1 MTAAAA
7 LWLLLAPSP
16 DPVIQKGFDHF
27 YNLEYPQ
34 AIAEFQ
40 KAIAAAPA
48 DPHRHNHLAQ
58 AVLFQMM
65 FRAGAL
71 ETELVTGGNPFLRR
85 PKMEPSAEEQ
95 KLFAASIGETL
106 RLTAAALEKNPR
118 DVDAMYAR
126 GVALG
131 FRGTYNF
138 LVRRAWMDALR
149 DITDARKLHNRV
161 AELDPENI
169 DALMLQ
175 GVHDYIVG
183 SLPWYY
189 RTVGFLVGFR
199 GDRERGIRTV
209 RLVAEKGHWNRI
221 DAKILLGVVA
231 RRERRPQDAVPIILE
246 LLEKY
251 PRNFL
256 LLFELSQMYAD
267 LGRKEDALRALDRI
281 EELKRSGAPGFA
293 SLPFERIEFAR
304 GNLLFWYD
312 EPEAAIQHL
321 RRAVAAADRLD
332 PNSAVGSW
340 LRLGQC
346 LDLLG
351 RRQEAVAAYRSAVST
366 APSSYEA
373 KLARRWLGRPFD
385 REEKRLLARGEI

>member
-1 MTAAAA
+1 MR
-7 LWLLLAPSP
+7 LLLAALLVAQYE
-16 DPVIQKGFDHF
+16 DPVVERGFDHF

-34 AIAEFQ
+34 AIAEFR
-40 KAIAAAPA
+40 KAIEARPT

-71 ETELVTGGNPFLRR
+71 DTEMVTGGNPFLRR
-85 PKMEPSAEEQ
+85 ARMEPTAEEQ

-106 RLTAAALEKNPR
+106 RLTAQALEKNPR
-118 DVDAMYAR
+118 DTGALYAR
-126 GVALG
+126 GVALS

-161 AELDPENI
+161 AELEPSNM

-189 RTVGFLVGFR
+189 RTLGFLVGFR
-199 GDRERGIRTV
+199 GDRARGVRTV
-209 RLVAEKGHWNRI
+209 RLVAEKGKWNRV
-221 DAKILLGVVA
+221 DAKILLGIVS

-256 LLFELSQMYAD
+256 LLFELSQMYSD
-267 LGRKEDALRALDRI
+267 LGRKADALAALDRI
-281 EELKRSGAPGFA
+281 EELKQSGAPGFVH
-293 SLPFERIEFAR
+293 LPIERIEFAR

-312 EPEAAIQHL
+312 EPEAAISHL
-321 RRAVAAADRLD
+321 RRATAGAAKLD
-332 PNSAVGSW
+332 LNSAVTAW

-346 LDLLG
+346 LDLIG
-351 RRQEAVAAYRSAVST
+351 RRAEALEAYRAAVKT
-366 APSSYEA
+366 APSAHEA
-373 KLARRWLGRPFD
+373 KLARRWQNRPFD
-385 REEKRLLARGEI
+385 TAEKRALARGEL

>member
-1 MTAAAA
+1 MTVLLAA
-7 LWLLLAPSP
+7 LLLAQYE
-16 DPVIQKGFDHF
+16 DPVVQRGFDHF

-34 AIAEFQ
+34 AIAAFQ
-40 KAIAAAPA
+40 NAIAAKPS
-48 DPHRHNHLAQ
+48 DPQRHNHLAQ
-58 AVLFQMM
+58 AALFQMM

-85 PKMEPSAEEQ
+85 ARMEPTAEEQ
-95 KLFAASIGETL
+95 KLFASSIGECL
-106 RLTAAALEKNPR
+106 RLTEIALQKNPK
-118 DVDAMYAR
+118 DADAMYAR

-161 AELDPENI
+161 AELEPSNI

-189 RTVGFLVGFR
+189 RTLGFLVGFR
-199 GDRERGIRTV
+199 GDRQRGVRTV
-209 RLVAEKGHWNRI
+209 RLVAEKGKWNRV
-221 DAKILLGVVA
+221 DAMILLGVVA
-231 RRERRPQDAVPIILE
+231 RRERRPQDAVHIILE
-246 LLEKY
+246 LLGQY

-267 LGRKEDALRALDRI
+267 LGRKSDALAALDRI
-281 EELKRSGAPGFA
+281 EELKRGGAPGFA
-293 SLPFERIEFAR
+293 RLPFERIEFAR

-312 EPEAAIQHL
+312 EPEAAIAHL
-321 RRAVAAADRLD
+321 KLATSGSARLD
-332 PNSAVGSW
+332 LNSAVTSW

-351 RRQEAVAAYRSAVST
+351 RRDEALQAYRAAVKT

-373 KLARRWLGRPFD
+373 KLARRWQSRRFD
-385 REEKRLLARGEI
+385 AAEKRLLARGEL

>member
-1 MTAAAA
+1 MTALLAA
-7 LWLLLAPSP
+7 LLLAQYE
-16 DPVIQKGFDHF
+16 DPVIERGFDHF

-34 AIAEFQ
+34 AIASFQ
-40 KAIAAAPA
+40 KAIAAKPS

-85 PKMEPSAEEQ
+85 ARMEPTGEEQ
-95 KLFAASIGETL
+95 KQFAASIGEAL
-106 RLTAAALEKNPR
+106 RLTAAALQKDPK
-118 DVDAMYAR
+118 DTDAMYAR

-161 AELDPENI
+161 AELEPSNI

-189 RTVGFLVGFR
+189 RTLGFLVGFR
-199 GDRERGIRTV
+199 GDRDRGVRTV
-209 RLVAEKGHWNRI
+209 RLVAEKGNLNRV

-256 LLFELSQMYAD
+256 LRFELSQMYAD
-267 LGRKEDALRALDRI
+267 LGRKDDALAALDRI
-281 EELKRSGAPGFA
+281 EELKRGGAPGFVH
-293 SLPFERIEFAR
+293 LPFERIECAR

-312 EPEAAIQHL
+312 EPEAAIEHL
-321 RRAVAAADRLD
+321 KRATAGAARLD
-332 PNSAVGSW
+332 LNSAVTSW

-351 RRQEAVAAYRSAVST
+351 KRGEALEAYRAAVRT
-366 APSSYEA
+366 APSAYEA
-373 KLARRWLGRPFD
+373 KLARRWQNRRFD
-385 REEKRLLARGEI
+385 AAEKQALARGEL